1 MHNPTP
7 TLLGTQIED
16 GILWEIKKNIYHVH
30 GQGYVMGRKVNQEMA
45 ILSALGKLLSLSN
58 IVFFIIQD
66 HYNNKYTK

>member
-1 MHNPTP
+1 
-7 TLLGTQIED
+7 
-16 GILWEIKKNIYHVH
+16 
-30 GQGYVMGRKVNQEMA
+30 MGRKVNQEMA